1 MTICGI
7 FCQIHGIR
15 YPLYHFDCL
24 EYYLHLFSSYSR
36 VVRAQKIFYFGHLLC
51 CCVVHVQ
58 IFFRLLTYNSEL
70 VSIWEAFFNRCE
82 IWFRR
87 TLRWIFFTS
96 NLCGHQ
102 QIAAKITAQ
111 LRTNKNSKTWHH
123 TTLIWWCMVD
133 SNACSCL
140 SSKIEICNTKMLI
153 MNYLMEKSMW
163 KNHVC
168 ICKVLHVLL
177 WNCLN
182 FQQNV
187 LISLKQMM
195 KSVTSYPLLFVACE
209 IVSDNCDDV
218 ESFEWII
225 SRRHIC
231 H

>member
-1 MTICGI
+1 MWHILSDSWHSVPI
-7 FCQIHGIR
+7 V
-15 YPLYHFDCL
+15 P
-24 EYYLHLFSSYSR
+24 
-36 VVRAQKIFYFGHLLC
+36 
-51 CCVVHVQ
+51 
-58 IFFRLLTYNSEL
+58 FRLPWILSSFVFFLWSRGACTKDIL
-70 VSIWEAFFNRCE
+70 FWASIVLLRCACAN
-82 IWFRR
+82 IFPFINLQLWTSFH
-87 TLRWIFFTS
+87 LRSVLQQMWNLISPNIAADFFTS

-102 QIAAKITAQ
+102 PIAAKITAQ

-133 SNACSCL
+133 SNVCSCL
-140 SSKIEICNTKMLI
+140 LSKIEICNTKMLI